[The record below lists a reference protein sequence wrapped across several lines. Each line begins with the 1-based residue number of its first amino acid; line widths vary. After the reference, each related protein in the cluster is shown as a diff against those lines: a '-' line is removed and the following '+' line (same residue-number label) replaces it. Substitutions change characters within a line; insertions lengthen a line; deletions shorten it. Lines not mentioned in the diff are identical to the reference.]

1 MKIWGINNLVYRHN
15 QDNIYTTQNLIQRLT
30 LPKTQPDTVSFTGL
44 SQNEL
49 IKAKK
54 VLQNL
59 VKKHDIPGI
68 YSNKPMIPVD
78 YITQLEE
85 RGTLGGKSRS
95 VIPIL
100 QQFASYFDEPEKEVF
115 GMLRRLSRKHPQK
128 NLQELLLLKTKEEE
142 VKLIAKQYVIFKDIT
157 SYIKENI
164 IEQAK
169 IDEFNNLL
177 ESAYDSIH
185 HKKGA
190 PRFNRKPFVGK
201 MYEITKEM
209 DKNQR
214 NELIE
219 IAEKLPASTNS
230 VPAFVV
236 KYSDTKKK
244 TPASVG
250 LNLLRPYQATI
261 EHIWPESVGK
271 EKSNV
276 LSNFALARA
285 KDNTARGNESL
296 FVFAL
301 KHPEIIDNAQKQ
313 CDVLIKISNKNP
325 KELSPFYILG
335 YAKSLHTQSKG
346 LIDLDTS
353 KLNYHKKNQ
362 SSVNNCKSFN
372 AIA

>member
-1 MKIWGINNLVYRHN
+1 MKIWGINNLVYGDN
-15 QDNIYTTQNLIQRLT
+15 QKNVLVAQNSMPRFTIQAN
-30 LPKTQPDTVSFTGL
+30 QPDTLSFTSL
-44 SQNEL
+44 SQNEV

-54 VLQNL
+54 ALHNL
-59 VKKHDIPGI
+59 VKKYDIPGI

-85 RGTLGGKSRS
+85 RGTLGGKSRN

-100 QQFASYFDEPEKEVF
+100 QQFASYFDEPEKEIF
-115 GMLRRLSRKHPQK
+115 NMLRRLSRKHPQK

-142 VKLIAKQYVIFKDIT
+142 VKLIAKQYVIFKEIT
-157 SYIKENI
+157 GYIKENV

-169 IDEFNNLL
+169 MDEINNLL

-219 IAEKLPASTNS
+219 ITEKLPSSTNS

-236 KYSDTKKK
+236 KYSDIKKK

-261 EHIWPESVGK
+261 EHILPESIGGY
-271 EKSNV
+271 SCNV

-296 FVFAL
+296 FIFAL

-353 KLNYHKKNQ
+353 KLNYKKKNNP
-362 SSVNNCKSFN
+362 SVNNCKNFN